1 MSVHTQRCG
10 LISAIF
16 ARSHTPEGKKKYRTH
31 GMHIAS
37 SPHSDVLYR
46 HYKNHGPEAMKLSER
61 SKAKKGHKQ
70 ISSPEGLLQDQHV
83 DNASLDGS
91 SSSHRSP
98 NGSQGLQEG
107 LSEWNIIVATTV
119 QQPSPDVSNNS
130 TGSWSHHESNA
141 GVPADNP
148 GHVTPDDQA
157 GPESEDNPPATGMQ
171 THLTNPE
178 QALISSHVASNGV
191 CAPLEIAMT
200 IPPQRGPLLT
210 GSTIP
215 QTIGEL
221 HYPFSQAEETGTPM
235 VLDGGSPFTLPQ
247 EDWWLSFGDFDMST
261 VPNVTTL
268 DAREVIVDGNGN
280 RISPFP
286 PADDEVHSCKNSHDD
301 PTTPLSKQLPRLQ
314 HVWAR
319 RSREA
324 SKPMANLWHAL
335 STGKGLFGNLE
346 DSPISNSNNKVRR
359 YRTLDSET
367 RHQVCDVFQSMLIS
381 TTGDVS
387 VSLPAPESVEIAY
400 EHYWIHQHN
409 VVPVIHAPTFQA
421 EKAPLDLV
429 VTMCTIGFSVMG
441 TPELNRLVDR
451 AYPSL
456 LKRIS
461 ELLQTLEN
469 NENMKLT
476 DRLET
481 MITVLLTL
489 NLGAINSNRDGFA
502 DTEPMYTTLHSRL
515 LNRAQKDGLFA
526 ADKLPPSL
534 TALISLPTE
543 GKRWRVW
550 GSVESVKRLILN
562 LLQLDCWFTAFFAT
576 EPTLQIDA
584 VYVMPVCDSELFEAG
599 ILERWCH
606 MRPDFHQMAYPVVS
620 ASYSKTP
627 AVARSYDMMYTLL
640 MILQLRFSAASL
652 VVERATQHGDAPPSS
667 PPWKVFSRDIR
678 TKCLVGLTVDLVRAA
693 IPKDR
698 NFEMNSAVS
707 WHALCLSL
715 TANIRLLETAAGR
728 SGPEAASQAM
738 KEVSIWAQTPTA
750 RRAAL
755 HAAHIFYLLFKRRF
769 CDPVKLHTI
778 ISLFQ
783 AALVLGFYICAR
795 KHPETLRVFHVYD
808 TINWA
813 DLGVFGLTD
822 EAPDLPPEIMQLPE
836 AQYIVQEQTIAFGDF
851 IITSGIT
858 EARKCWLQFAS
869 LMIGL
874 GRWKSRTFSRIL
886 HVMCDNLS
894 EGESAADGNDG
905 EKA

>member
-1 MSVHTQRCG
+1 MSALIQRCD

-16 ARSHTPEGKKKYRTH
+16 ARSHMLEGKKYRTH
-31 GMHIAS
+31 AMYMAS
-37 SPHSDVLYR
+37 LPLCRPPHSDVLYR
-46 HYKNHGPEAMKLSER
+46 HYKNHGPEAMKKFSER

-70 ISSPEGLLQDQHV
+70 IGSPEGLLQDQRI

-91 SSSHRSP
+91 SSSQRSP
-98 NGSQGLQEG
+98 NGSQGLSEE

-130 TGSWSHHESNA
+130 TGSWSHHESNP
-141 GVPADNP
+141 GVPAHNP
-148 GHVTPDDQA
+148 GHVTPGHQA
-157 GPESEDNPPATGMQ
+157 GPESEDNPPAMTMQ

-178 QALISSHVASNGV
+178 QAMISSHVASNEV
-191 CAPLEIAMT
+191 CAPLEIAMA
-200 IPPQRGPLLT
+200 IPPQQGPLLT

-221 HYPFSQAEETGTPM
+221 RYPLSQAEDTGTPM

-261 VPNVTTL
+261 VPNVITL
-268 DAREVIVDGNGN
+268 DAPEVIADGNRNG
-280 RISPFP
+280 IAPVP
-286 PADDEVHSCKNSHDD
+286 PADDEVHSGENSHDHAM
-301 PTTPLSKQLPRLQ
+301 TPLSKQLPRLQ

-319 RSREA
+319 RSSEA

-346 DSPISNSNNKVRR
+346 EIPISNSNNKVRR
-359 YRTLDSET
+359 YRNLANET
-367 RHQVCDVFQSMLIS
+367 KQQVCNVFQSMLKP

-387 VSLPAPESVEIAY
+387 ASLPAPESVEIAY
-400 EHYWIHQHN
+400 EHFWIHQHN
-409 VVPVIHAPTFQA
+409 VAPVVHAPTFRA
-421 EKAPLDLV
+421 ERAPLDLV

-451 AYPSL
+451 VYPSL
-456 LKRIS
+456 LKRVS
-461 ELLQTLEN
+461 ELLQTAEN
-469 NENMKLT
+469 NENVKLT

-481 MITVLLTL
+481 MITVLLTM
-489 NLGAINSNRDGFA
+489 NLGAIKSA
-502 DTEPMYTTLHSRL
+502 IE
-515 LNRAQKDGLFA
+515 
-526 ADKLPPSL
+526 
-534 TALISLPTE
+534 
-543 GKRWRVW
+543 V
-550 GSVESVKRLILN
+550 
-562 LLQLDCWFTAFFAT
+562 FFAT

-584 VYVMPVCDSELFEAG
+584 VYVMPVCDSELFEAS
-599 ILERWCH
+599 ILERWCQ

-627 AVARSYDMMYTLL
+627 TVARSYDMMYTLL

-652 VVERATQHGDAPPSS
+652 VLERATQQGDAPPSS
-667 PPWKVFSRDIR
+667 PPWKVFGRDIR

-738 KEVSIWAQTPTA
+738 KEVSVWAQTPTA

-755 HAAHIFYLLFKRRF
+755 HATHIFYLLFKRRF

-795 KHPETLRVFHVYD
+795 KHPDTPQVFHVYG

-874 GRWKSRTFSRIL
+874 GRWKSRAFSRIL
-886 HVMCDNLS
+886 HVMCDSLS
-894 EGESAADGNDG
+894 EGESAAGGNHG

>member
-1 MSVHTQRCG
+1 
-10 LISAIF
+10 
-16 ARSHTPEGKKKYRTH
+16 
-31 GMHIAS
+31 
-37 SPHSDVLYR
+37 
-46 HYKNHGPEAMKLSER
+46 MKLSER

-70 ISSPEGLLQDQHV
+70 ISSPEGPLQDQHV

-286 PADDEVHSCKNSHDD
+286 PADDEVHSGKNSHDD

-319 RSREA
+319 RSSEA

-400 EHYWIHQHN
+400 EHYWIHHHN
-409 VVPVIHAPTFQA
+409 VVPVIHAPTFQV

-489 NLGAINSNRDGFA
+489 NLGAINSA
-502 DTEPMYTTLHSRL
+502 TEL
-515 LNRAQKDGLFA
+515 
-526 ADKLPPSL
+526 
-534 TALISLPTE
+534 
-543 GKRWRVW
+543 
-550 GSVESVKRLILN
+550 
-562 LLQLDCWFTAFFAT
+562 FFAT

-599 ILERWCH
+599 ILERWCQ

-652 VVERATQHGDAPPSS
+652 VVERATQHGDAPPPS
-667 PPWKVFSRDIR
+667 PPWKVFGRDIR

-693 IPKDR
+693 VPKDR
-698 NFEMNSAVS
+698 NFEMNSAIS

-738 KEVSIWAQTPTA
+738 KEVSVWAQTPTA

-795 KHPETLRVFHVYD
+795 KHPDTLQVFHVYD

-813 DLGVFGLTD
+813 DLDVFGLTD

-894 EGESAADGNDG
+894 EGESAADGNDD

>member
-1 MSVHTQRCG
+1 M
-10 LISAIF
+10 
-16 ARSHTPEGKKKYRTH
+16 K
-31 GMHIAS
+31 
-37 SPHSDVLYR
+37 
-46 HYKNHGPEAMKLSER
+46 KLSER

-70 ISSPEGLLQDQHV
+70 IGAPEGPLQDQHV
-83 DNASLDGS
+83 DNASLDES

-98 NGSQGLQEG
+98 NGSQGLPEG
-107 LSEWNIIVATTV
+107 LSEWNIVVATTV

-141 GVPADNP
+141 GVPVHNP
-148 GHVTPDDQA
+148 GHVPPNHQA
-157 GPESEDNPPATGMQ
+157 GPESEDIPPAMAMQ

-178 QALISSHVASNGV
+178 QAMISSLATSNGM

-210 GSTIP
+210 GSTVP
-215 QTIGEL
+215 QTMGEL
-221 HYPFSQAEETGTPM
+221 HYSFSQAEETGTPM

-268 DAREVIVDGNGN
+268 DAPEAIADGNGN
-280 RISPFP
+280 GIAPIP
-286 PADDEVHSCKNSHDD
+286 PADDEVHSRKNSHDD
-301 PTTPLSKQLPRLQ
+301 TMTPLSKQLPRLQ

-319 RSREA
+319 RSSEA

-346 DSPISNSNNKVRR
+346 ESPVSNSNNKVRR
-359 YRTLDSET
+359 YRTLDKET
-367 RHQVCDVFQSMLIS
+367 RQQVCNVFQSMLKP

-387 VSLPAPESVEIAY
+387 ASLPAPESVEIAY
-400 EHYWIHQHN
+400 EHYWIHHHN
-409 VVPVIHAPTFQA
+409 VVPVIHAPTFRA
-421 EKAPLDLV
+421 EKAPLDMV

-461 ELLQTLEN
+461 ELLQTEEN
-469 NENMKLT
+469 NDNVKLT
-476 DRLET
+476 EQLET

-489 NLGAINSNRDGFA
+489 NLGAINSA
-502 DTEPMYTTLHSRL
+502 IEL
-515 LNRAQKDGLFA
+515 
-526 ADKLPPSL
+526 
-534 TALISLPTE
+534 
-543 GKRWRVW
+543 
-550 GSVESVKRLILN
+550 
-562 LLQLDCWFTAFFAT
+562 FFAT

-584 VYVMPVCDSELFEAG
+584 VYVMPVCDCELFEAG
-599 ILERWCH
+599 ILERWCQ

-627 AVARSYDMMYTLL
+627 VVARSYDMMYTLL

-667 PPWKVFSRDIR
+667 PPWKVFGSDIR

-728 SGPEAASQAM
+728 SGPEEASQAM
-738 KEVSIWAQTPTA
+738 KEVSVWAQTPTA

-795 KHPETLRVFHVYD
+795 KHPDTPQVFHVYD

-813 DLGVFGLTD
+813 ELGAFGLTD
-822 EAPDLPPEIMQLPE
+822 EAPDLSPEVMQLPE

-874 GRWKSRTFSRIL
+874 GRWKSRTFSHIL

-894 EGESAADGNDG
+894 EGESAAAGNDG
-905 EKA
+905 EKT

>member
-1 MSVHTQRCG
+1 MV
-10 LISAIF
+10 AIVCQTCDRSF
-16 ARSHTPEGKKKYRTH
+16 SKPEHLKRHERSHTKVRPHQCHICKKSYAR
-31 GMHIAS
+31 
-37 SPHSDVLYR
+37 SDVLYR
-46 HYKNHGPEAMKLSER
+46 HYKNHGPEAMKKFSER
-61 SKAKKGHKQ
+61 SKAKKGQKQ
-70 ISSPEGLLQDQHV
+70 IGSPEGPVQDQHV
-83 DNASLDGS
+83 DNASPDGS
-91 SSSHRSP
+91 PSSHRSP
-98 NGSQGLQEG
+98 NGSQGLPEG
-107 LSEWNIIVATTV
+107 LPEWNIIVATTV

-141 GVPADNP
+141 GVPAHNP
-148 GHVTPDDQA
+148 GHITPDHQA
-157 GPESEDNPPATGMQ
+157 CPEPEDSPPEMPMQ
-171 THLTNPE
+171 THLANPE
-178 QALISSHVASNGV
+178 RAVMSSHVASNEL
-191 CAPLEIAMT
+191 CAPLGISMT
-200 IPPQRGPLLT
+200 IPPQQGPLLT

-215 QTIGEL
+215 QPTGEL
-221 HYPFSQAEETGTPM
+221 HYPLPQAQGTGTPM

-247 EDWWLSFGDFDMST
+247 EDCWLSFSDFDMST

-268 DAREVIVDGNGN
+268 DAPEIIADGSGN
-280 RISPFP
+280 EIAPVP
-286 PADDEVHSCKNSHDD
+286 PADDEVHSGINSHGD
-301 PTTPLSKQLPRLQ
+301 TRTPLSKQLPRLQ
-314 HVWAR
+314 QVWAR
-319 RSREA
+319 RPSEA

-346 DSPISNSNNKVRR
+346 EGPISNSNNKVRR
-359 YRTLDSET
+359 YRTLDNET
-367 RHQVCDVFQSMLIS
+367 TQQVCNAFQSMLS
-381 TTGDVS
+381 PRTGDVS
-387 VSLPAPESVEIAY
+387 TSLPAPESVEIAY

-409 VVPVIHAPTFQA
+409 VAPVIHAPTFRA

-429 VTMCTIGFSVMG
+429 VTMCTIGFSVLG
-441 TPELNRLVDR
+441 TPEFNRLVDR

-461 ELLQTLEN
+461 ELLQTAEGN
-469 NENMKLT
+469 GNAKLT

-489 NLGAINSNRDGFA
+489 NLGAINSA
-502 DTEPMYTTLHSRL
+502 
-515 LNRAQKDGLFA
+515 
-526 ADKLPPSL
+526 
-534 TALISLPTE
+534 
-543 GKRWRVW
+543 
-550 GSVESVKRLILN
+550 VEL
-562 LLQLDCWFTAFFAT
+562 FFAT

-599 ILERWCH
+599 ILERWCQ
-606 MRPDFHQMAYPVVS
+606 MRPDFGQMAYPIVS

-640 MILQLRFSAASL
+640 MILQLRFSAASM
-652 VVERATQHGDAPPSS
+652 VVERATQLGDNLPSS
-667 PPWKVFSRDIR
+667 PPWKVFGRDIR

-698 NFEMNSAVS
+698 NFELNSAVS

-738 KEVSIWAQTPTA
+738 NEVSVWAQTPTA

-769 CDPVKLHTI
+769 CDPVKIHTI

-795 KHPETLRVFHVYD
+795 KHPDTPQVFQVYD

-822 EAPDLPPEIMQLPE
+822 EPSDLPPEIVQLPE

-886 HVMCDNLS
+886 HVMCDSLS
-894 EGESAADGNDG
+894 EEESAAGGNDG
-905 EKA
+905 ENG